1 MVLSFFISK
10 YQNKVNI
17 IDVISD
23 AMYSDS
29 EMIMDSLAEFLET
42 LLRRHSED
50 ESVLEGLSV
59 AGSLINE
66 NLSNNLNTASSL
78 HNFEQYLTAEITE
91 RRTILS
97 ELVSAVGLQRFRFND
112 RLESGKID

>member
-1 MVLSFFISK
+1 
-10 YQNKVNI
+10 
-17 IDVISD
+17 
-23 AMYSDS
+23 
-29 EMIMDSLAEFLET
+29 MIMDSLAEFLET

-50 ESVLEGLSV
+50 ENVLEGLST
-59 AGSLINE
+59 AGALFVDGNINFNSSSNS
-66 NLSNNLNTASSL
+66 NLKTAANSL

-112 RLESGKID
+112 RLANGK